1 MSSERFGSSRATGN
15 ALKELVIEQSLT
27 GLLFQDPGLYS
38 STPNNIVF
46 AENEYYATVWNT
58 AAGNLGDFLLTG
70 AGDIDI
76 SLDVANTVTEI
87 TSSEFAAMPP
97 ALELNGNA
105 STGWNIT
112 ANTSVTGTMSN
123 TTIYN
128 FILTATKSD
137 NTKYNRHFSVSLF
150 GGSEITEDE
159 RTAGNETYFV
169 NDGGTLSE
177 VVYGSGQYAGQRH
190 SQQK

>member
-1 MSSERFGSSRATGN
+1 
-15 ALKELVIEQSLT
+15 
-27 GLLFQDPGLYS
+27 
-38 STPNNIVF
+38 VF

-76 SLDVANTVTEI
+76 DLSVANTVTDVA
-87 TSSEFAAMPP
+87 SSDFASMPP
-97 ALELNGNA
+97 ALTLSGNA
-105 STGWNIT
+105 SAGWNIT
-112 ANTSVTGTMSN
+112 ANTSVTGVMSN

-150 GGSEITEDE
+150 GGSEVSEDE
-159 RTAGNETYFV
+159 RNLGSETYFV

-177 VVYGSGQYAGQRH
+177 VVYGSGQYSLGNDKQGFE
-190 SQQK
+190 SLK